1 MGVCSATGMLLNSAD
16 LLDVLDDDLTCEF
29 DVSQFD
35 KTDELVEEL
44 FSLHDLSQEG
54 TLSEDGLIRLN
65 KNIAILHCGRDVDQG
80 AVTAK
85 YRKIFRRHL
94 DPDGKPVAFPM
105 FYRYMLAQLG
115 QLDKDCVAQEMIM
128 ESLISEARL
137 GRSLCEKAET
147 PVRC

>member
-1 MGVCSATGMLLNSAD
+1 MGACSATGMLLNGAD
-16 LLDVLDDDLTCEF
+16 LLDSLHDDLTCEF

-44 FSLHDLSQEG
+44 FSLHDISHDG

-65 KNIAILHCGRDVDQG
+65 EKIAMLHCGGDVDQG

-105 FYRYMLAQLG
+105 FHSYMLAQLG
-115 QLDKDCVAQEMIM
+115 QLDKDSVAHEMIM

-137 GRSLCEKAET
+137 GRAML
-147 PVRC
+147 

>member
-1 MGVCSATGMLLNSAD
+1 MGACSATAVLLNGAD

-29 DVSQFD
+29 DVSQFE

-44 FSLHDLSQEG
+44 FALHDISQDG

-65 KNIAILHCGRDVDQG
+65 EKIAILHCGRDVDHG

-94 DPDGKPVAFPM
+94 DPDGKPVTFPM
-105 FYRYMLAQLG
+105 FHSYMLAQLG
-115 QLDKDCVAQEMIM
+115 QLDRDFMAQEMIM

-137 GRSLCEKAET
+137 GRAML
-147 PVRC
+147 

>member
-1 MGVCSATGMLLNSAD
+1 MG
-16 LLDVLDDDLTCEF
+16 DVLDEDMICEF
-29 DVSQFD
+29 DVSQFE

-44 FSLHDLSQEG
+44 FALHDISQDG

-65 KNIAILHCGRDVDQG
+65 EKIAILHGGGDVDHG

-85 YRKIFRRHL
+85 YRKIYRRHL

-105 FYRYMLAQLG
+105 FHSYMLDQLG
-115 QLDKDCVAQEMIM
+115 QLDKDSVAHEMIM

-137 GRSLCEKAET
+137 GRAML
-147 PVRC
+147 